1 MTDAKPP
8 LLQVENL
15 SVSFHQGDA
24 VMDAVKHVSFSLDA
38 GQTVALVGESGSG
51 KSVTANAVMRLL
63 PASARFNSGRVLFEG
78 RDLAGLPESQMNTIR
93 GNGIGMIFQ
102 EPMTALN
109 PLHTIER
116 QISETLTLH
125 QGLSKLAA
133 REEVLRLLDLVHIR
147 NPKSRL
153 ASYPHELS
161 GGQRQR
167 VMIAMALAN
176 RPEVLI
182 ADEPTTALD
191 VTVQAEILTL
201 LKSLQTELGM
211 ALLLISHDF
220 GVVRKMADH
229 LCVMRYGEIVEQ
241 GPAETVFVSPQHA
254 YTRTLIEAEPSGQA
268 NPLPAEA
275 PLLLQGEKVRVW
287 FPMKKS
293 LFGRVLSHLKA
304 VDDVSFD
311 VREGETLGIV
321 GESGSGKSTLALAA
335 LRLIRSE
342 GRIVFLGEDLRG
354 YKGKALRAL
363 RRDMQIVFQD
373 PFGSL
378 SPRQSIAQIVSE
390 GLRAH
395 GLCDDEAEL
404 DARVVAALEEV
415 GIDPASRHR
424 YPHEFSGGQ
433 RQRFAIARAMILQPR
448 VLVLDEPTS
457 ALDRSIQGQVL
468 DLLRELQQ
476 RHKLAYLFISHDLK
490 VVRAISHR
498 IIVMNQGQLVESG
511 DVASVFD
518 SPREPYTQRL
528 IRAAFEFSTDSVA

>member
-1 MTDAKPP
+1 MSEANSPI
-8 LLQVENL
+8 LQVEKL
-15 SVSFHQGDA
+15 TVSFRQGQESLTA
-24 VMDAVKHVSFSLDA
+24 VRDVSFSLAA

-51 KSVTANAVMRLL
+51 KSLTANAVMRLL
-63 PASARFNSGRVLFEG
+63 PPSARLDSGRVLFDG
-78 RDLAGLPESQMNTIR
+78 SDLAALPESQMNRIR

-116 QISETLTLH
+116 QISETLILH
-125 QGLSKLAA
+125 QGLSRQAA
-133 REEVLRLLDLVHIR
+133 REEVLRLLDLVAIR
-147 NPKSRL
+147 NPRSRL
-153 ASYPHELS
+153 GAYPHELS

-201 LKSLQTELGM
+201 LKSLQAELGM

-220 GVVRKMADH
+220 GVVRRMADQV
-229 LCVMRYGEIVEQ
+229 CVMRQGEIVEQ
-241 GPAETVFVSPQHA
+241 GRTATVFSAPQHA
-254 YTRTLIEAEPSGQA
+254 YTRTLIEAEPAGQA
-268 NPLPAEA
+268 NPLAKDA
-275 PLLLQGEKVRVW
+275 PLLMQGEAIRVW
-287 FPMKKS
+287 FPLRKS
-293 LFGRVLSHLKA
+293 LLGRPLSYVKA
-304 VDDVSFD
+304 VNDVSFE

-335 LRLIRSE
+335 LRLIRSQ
-342 GRIVFLGEDLRG
+342 GKLRFLGQDLHS
-354 YKGKALRAL
+354 YKGRAL
-363 RRDMQIVFQD
+363 RELRKDMQIVFQD

-378 SPRQSIAQIVSE
+378 SPRQSVAQIVAE
-390 GLRAH
+390 GLLAH
-395 GLCDDEAEL
+395 GLCRDEAER
-404 DARVVAALEEV
+404 DQRVIAALEEV
-415 GIDPASRHR
+415 GIDPQSRHR

-448 VLVLDEPTS
+448 ILVLDEPTS

-498 IIVMNQGQLVESG
+498 ILVMNQGQLVESG
-511 DVASVFD
+511 SAEAVFE
-518 SPREPYTQRL
+518 SPQNSYTRKL
-528 IRAAFEFSTDSVA
+528 IRAAFELSTETGG